1 MSCTSCA
8 HRVPAQENC
17 FPGLVPLIF
26 AYLDEI
32 ACDPETLALVSSYME
47 LILRRAKGMHHPH
60 IALQA

>member
-1 MSCTSCA
+1 MPNA

-47 LILRRAKGMHHPH
+47 LILRRAKGVCMT
-60 IALQA
+60 